1 MSTYIDD
8 ERWVQEYEL
17 KKQLLEEKRKRK
29 FDEHHERRAR
39 WYRELDR
46 VQNRIEELKAKGCAP
61 TELSDL
67 YNEVLVYCGKLD
79 VVLEEEADWEKA
91 KIDYLK
97 NNFTEEERK
106 MFEEY
111 YSLEQKWLDV
121 SSRYRAKCVET
132 ARSEAKDKLYTYVKQ
147 MLLIPGSI
155 DRCKEYLE
163 RKLRKMWHIEEHK
176 AYVAWIKIIAFDI
189 EKAKELSAFTEEEKQ
204 MFDEYSKLEFTYMV
218 NCCYR
223 SEAERLQAEEAYEK
237 AHTLVREKFNGSLDR
252 CWDYLNKK
260 YMTLADKEEGHKPYT
275 PFIKDFS
282 RKQ

>member
-8 ERWVQEYEL
+8 DEPSVREYEL
-17 KKQLLEEKRKRK
+17 KKQLLAEKKKRK
-29 FDEHHERRAR
+29 FDEYHERFAQ

-46 VQNRIEELKAKGCAP
+46 VKKRIKELEAKGCAP
-61 TELSDL
+61 ADLSDL
-67 YNEVLVYCGKLD
+67 YKEGLVYCDKLD
-79 VVLEEEADWEKA
+79 VLWKEEEDWEKA

-111 YSLEQKWLDV
+111 YSLEQKWLEV
-121 SSRYRAKCVET
+121 SRRPEKYVET
-132 ARSEAKDKLYTYVKQ
+132 VRSEAKDKLYAYVEQ

-163 RKLRKMWHIEEHK
+163 RKLRKPWHIEEHK
-176 AYVAWIKIIAFDI
+176 AYAPWIEIVAFDI

-204 MFDEYSKLEFTYMV
+204 MFDEYAKLEYTYMV
-218 NCCYR
+218 NCYR
-223 SEAERLQAEEAYEK
+223 SEAERRLQAEEAYEK

-260 YMTLADKEEGHKPYT
+260 YMTLADKEEGHKSYT

-282 RKQ
+282 RK

>member
-1 MSTYIDD
+1 MSAYIDD
-8 ERWVQEYEL
+8 ERRVQYEL
-17 KKQLLEEKRKRK
+17 KTQLLEEKKKRK
-29 FDEHHERRAR
+29 FDEYHERIAR

-46 VQNRIEELKAKGCAP
+46 VKKRIEELEAKGCAP
-61 TELSDL
+61 ADLSDL

-79 VVLEEEADWEKA
+79 VVREEEADWEKA

-163 RKLRKMWHIEEHK
+163 RKLREPWHIEEHK
-176 AYVAWIKIIAFDI
+176 AYVTWIDNIAFDI
-189 EKAKELSAFTEEEKQ
+189 EKDKELSAFTEEEKQ
-204 MFDEYSKLEFTYMV
+204 MFDEYSKLECTYIV
-218 NCCYR
+218 NCHR
-223 SEAERLQAEEAYEK
+223 SEAERLQAAEEAYEK

-260 YMTLADKEEGHKPYT
+260 YMTLADKEEGHKRYRPW
-275 PFIKDFS
+275 IKDFS
-282 RKQ
+282 RKP

>member
-1 MSTYIDD
+1 MSTVTDD

-29 FDEHHERRAR
+29 FDEHHERSAQ

-46 VQNRIEELKAKGCAP
+46 VQKRIEELKAKGCAP
-61 TELSDL
+61 AELSDL

-79 VVLEEEADWEKA
+79 VVLEEEKAWEKA

-121 SSRYRAKCVET
+121 TSRHRAKCVET
-132 ARSEAKDKLYTYVKQ
+132 ARSEAKDKLYTYVEQ

-163 RKLRKMWHIEEHK
+163 RKLRKPWHIEEHK
-176 AYVAWIKIIAFDI
+176 VY
-189 EKAKELSAFTEEEKQ
+189 
-204 MFDEYSKLEFTYMV
+204 
-218 NCCYR
+218 
-223 SEAERLQAEEAYEK
+223 
-237 AHTLVREKFNGSLDR
+237 
-252 CWDYLNKK
+252 
-260 YMTLADKEEGHKPYT
+260 
-275 PFIKDFS
+275 KDFIDCFVEDV
-282 RKQ
+282 RNRQKKEDD